1 MKANEVPEKFYLPI
15 DDSLKTYARKDSYEE
30 IEYIR
35 TDAFIEKAKEFLSKE
50 SNIPLWED
58 RGGNFGCDTP
68 KLVEKFINYMKG
80 EEI

>member
-15 DDSLKTYARKDSYEE
+15 DDSLKTYEE

-58 RGGNFGCDTP
+58 RGGNFGCDIP

-80 EEI
+80 E

>member
-1 MKANEVPEKFYLPI
+1 MKANEVPEKMYLPI

-58 RGGNFGCDTP
+58 RGGNFGCDTS
-68 KLVEKFINYMKG
+68 KLVENFINYMKG
-80 EEI
+80 E